1 MVASDTSEQRDA
13 PFLVRLMGGLGNQM
27 FQYAAARALADRWG
41 VDVLFD
47 PRYVRRKAQHTGL
60 AIDAFAIRAQEAP
73 VSVLAG
79 FPEWQYKLTRAAR
92 HWLGPLGGV
101 FHECQ
106 LGVDPRFMLQKPGTL
121 LSGFWQSEAYFESAA
136 TRLREDFVLATPW
149 PNAAQA
155 LAQEMAE
162 VPSVGIHLRRG
173 DYVSNALAAQ
183 RHGVCSADY
192 YRKALAWLSEEVGDV
207 RCFVFTDDEP
217 WVRANIPLPAQ
228 TVYVSGLKLRPEHDL
243 VLMSRCQHQIIANS
257 TFAWWGAWLNTSPNK
272 RVVAPTPWYDAAELD
287 GSAIVPAHWHR
298 EAK

>member
-1 MVASDTSEQRDA
+1 MAAIDASIHREA
-13 PFLVRLMGGLGNQM
+13 PLLVRLMGGLGNQM

-60 AIDAFAIRAQEAP
+60 AIDAFAIRAKEAP
-73 VSVLAG
+73 ASVLKK
-79 FPEWQYKLTRAAR
+79 FPEWQYKFTRAAR
-92 HWLGPLGGV
+92 HWWRPLGGV
-101 FHECQ
+101 FHECK
-106 LGVDPRFMLQKPGTL
+106 LGVDPRLLMQKPGTL
-121 LSGFWQSEAYFESAA
+121 LAGFWQSQSYFESAA

-192 YRKALAWLSEEVGDV
+192 YRKALEWLGQEVGDL
-207 RCFVFTDDEP
+207 RCFVFTDDES

-228 TVYVSGLKLRPEHDL
+228 TVYASGLKLRPEHDL
-243 VLMSRCQHQIIANS
+243 VLMSRCKHQIIANS
-257 TFAWWGAWLNTSPNK
+257 TFAWWGAWLNPNTNK

-287 GSAIVPAHWHR
+287 GSAIVPAQWHR
-298 EAK
+298 EIK